1 MRSLS
6 AALFGVS
13 TAFPIAA
20 SLLPVATPRW
30 LGIADVA
37 IALVLVAVGVRLM
50 MRQPGPFSADVTRAA
65 LRIVQGAA
73 TLLLL
78 LLVVFFLAGDVL
90 RWNVLLPGLAWRAWL
105 FLMALPSWLAL
116 RPGDGATSRS

>member
-37 IALVLVAVGVRLM
+37 VALVVVGVRIM

-65 LRIVQGAA
+65 LRIVQGSA